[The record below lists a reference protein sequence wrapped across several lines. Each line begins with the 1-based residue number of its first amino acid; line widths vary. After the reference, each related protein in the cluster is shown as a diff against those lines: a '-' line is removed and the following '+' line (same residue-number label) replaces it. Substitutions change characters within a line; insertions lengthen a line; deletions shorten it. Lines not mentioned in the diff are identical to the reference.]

1 MSSYDCCMLALF
13 LKHLA
18 AAKTSL
24 IFCAIRA
31 AQPSATA
38 TNAISL
44 SPSPS
49 SLVTSTVFGNVDD
62 DDDEMAFMV
71 GKMAERLGDNLLSS
85 HWQ

>member
-44 SPSPS
+44 SRS

-62 DDDEMAFMV
+62 DDEMAFMV
-71 GKMAERLGDNLLSS
+71 RKMAERLGDNLLSS

>member
-24 IFCAIRA
+24 IFRAIRA

-38 TNAISL
+38 TNAI
-44 SPSPS
+44 SPS

-62 DDDEMAFMV
+62 DDEMAFMD
-71 GKMAERLGDNLLSS
+71 GKMAERLGDNL
-85 HWQ
+85 

>member
-1 MSSYDCCMLALF
+1 MLALF

-24 IFCAIRA
+24 IFRAIRA

-38 TNAISL
+38 TNAISP

-62 DDDEMAFMV
+62 DDEMAFMV
-71 GKMAERLGDNLLSS
+71 RKMAERLGDNL
-85 HWQ
+85 

>member
-38 TNAISL
+38 TNAIS
-44 SPSPS
+44 PSPS

-62 DDDEMAFMV
+62 DDEMVFMV
-71 GKMAERLGDNLLSS
+71 RKMAERLGDNLLSS
-85 HWQ
+85 HL